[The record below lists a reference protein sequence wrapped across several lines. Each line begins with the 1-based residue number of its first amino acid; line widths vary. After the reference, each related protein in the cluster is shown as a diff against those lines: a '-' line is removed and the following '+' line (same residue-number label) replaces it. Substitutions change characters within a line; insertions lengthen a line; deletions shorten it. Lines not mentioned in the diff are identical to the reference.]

1 MFYLYSMHGPVLMKM
16 AYTFSC
22 VTRLGMRKQ
31 LQVTKLLYYLM
42 LVAEPKRKVRVL
54 VLTFLHD
61 RWYVSWL
68 VLTVSGGACNVSSIQ
83 YTARIPGSIQPV
95 YPQYVEC
102 GVSCLC
108 AAPHP
113 CTTSH

>member
-83 YTARIPGSIQPV
+83 YTARIVSPAVSSQYTPV
-95 YPQYVEC
+95 CRVWSVLSLRRATPM
-102 GVSCLC
+102 
-108 AAPHP
+108 H
-113 CTTSH
+113 H